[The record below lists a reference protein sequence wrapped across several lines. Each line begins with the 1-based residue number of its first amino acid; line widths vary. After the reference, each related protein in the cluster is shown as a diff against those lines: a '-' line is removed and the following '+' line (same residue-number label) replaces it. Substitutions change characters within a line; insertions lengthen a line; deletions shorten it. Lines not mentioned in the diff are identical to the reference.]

1 MPTDNEENTG
11 DGRMDVGA
19 MRKEKILKEIM
30 EWGSVILTAV
40 VISLFL
46 NFCILVNARVPSASM
61 ENTIM
66 TGDRLFGSRLSY
78 AFSEPERGD
87 VVIFHFPDNEK
98 ILYIK
103 RIIGLPGETV
113 EIKDGGVYINNVLL
127 EEKYLNVTTMGEF
140 GPYEVPEDHY
150 FMLGDNRNNSADSRF
165 WDNTYLERSKIVGK
179 AVIRYFPNPGL
190 IKHGDYD
197 Q

>member
-1 MPTDNEENTG
+1 
-11 DGRMDVGA
+11 
-19 MRKEKILKEIM
+19 
-30 EWGSVILTAV
+30 
-40 VISLFL
+40 
-46 NFCILVNARVPSASM
+46 
-61 ENTIM
+61 M